1 MKKNSLFLVGI
12 DVGNYDTKSP
22 HTTTPSGYEGPYT
35 EKQLLAQECL
45 YLGGKYY
52 VVTNERLYYMA
63 DKTQDERCL
72 VLTLISI
79 AKEILY
85 RIQKETPDNAEIQER
100 ISRIDR
106 IALGAGLPIAHY
118 RKNDVQKLSAYYRK
132 HMENGIDFDFN
143 GYHFCFTLAAVQIY
157 PQGGAAAASI
167 GSSILNDYRTYY
179 IFDIGGY
186 TLDIAQFV
194 EGKPQ
199 KDMHS
204 LELGIITLYDSII
217 DKIYK
222 DFDMNI
228 DYSLIEDVLSDR
240 PHVLPENVVEVITD
254 MTNRHATKIIS
265 ALRQSKIAFTSYPSI
280 FVGGG
285 SIVLKKYILNNS
297 QIRKDIVH
305 FVSDTRANA
314 KGYTKMLRQSLA
326 NKGV

>member
-1 MKKNSLFLVGI
+1 MKKNPLFLTGI

-35 EKQLLAQECL
+35 EKQLLAKEWLCL
-45 YLGGKYY
+45 DGKYY
-52 VVTNERLYYMA
+52 VVTSERLYYMA

-85 RIQKETPDNAEIQER
+85 KITKDTEDHDAVQEK

-118 RKNDVQKLSAYYRK
+118 RKSDVKKLTDYYTK
-132 HMENGIDFDFN
+132 HMGNGIAFDFN
-143 GYHFCFTLAAVQIY
+143 EYHFQFTLEAVRIY

-167 GSSILNDYRTYY
+167 GGSVLSEYRTYY

-194 EGKPQ
+194 DGKPT

-217 DKIYK
+217 DKVYK
-222 DFDMNI
+222 DYDMTV
-228 DYSLIEDVLSDR
+228 DYSLIEDVLSER
-240 PHVLPENVVEVITD
+240 AHVLPDNVVEVILD

-265 ALRQSKIAFTSYPSI
+265 AMRQAKIAFTSYPCI

-285 SIVLKKYILNNS
+285 SIVLKKYILSNS
-297 QIRKDIVH
+297 QIRRDIVH

-314 KGYTKMLRQSLA
+314 KGYARMLRLSL
-326 NKGV
+326 